1 MLVKK
6 FILNIVVTFS
16 LFSGSYILGGVK
28 IYPPLFFALVGL
40 MQSLFGRKIPKLILN
55 EMRWWTVFLLL
66 VLVGY
71 FFSQNND
78 SIFVLIRYIVKAI
91 LIPFGCCLL
100 IRNLAIDISN
110 KNNDYSNTIRN
121 AVFLALIVQLLVTIL
136 QMGLP
141 SFRSYFDSIIELTDE
156 WKMLADMGH
165 FRATGL
171 AGLSIYDTSIAYGLL
186 LFLFLP
192 WCGSKKININFKF
205 LILATVVVI
214 LSLIAGRSG
223 FILVFTIL
231 SFTFLCYQRKIF
243 YCLNVLTLIVLGL
256 IFAVA
261 IMGAEQFGVF
271 VHFVF
276 EPIYNFID
284 TGSFQTASTNEL
296 IDSYLFIPWNVPPL
310 TGFGFWAQPSL
321 SEPYQFMYKTDS
333 GILLNFIA
341 FGTVGLIYIISYTIH
356 FVKSYLSLSD
366 INGNFSKLYLYILFT
381 VLIFSFILKG
391 PIYFSEKIMTSFFI
405 WLVYNCPQSKNK

>member
-1 MLVKK
+1 MLAKK
-6 FILNIVVTFS
+6 FLLNIVVTFS
-16 LFSGSYILGGVK
+16 LFSGSYILAGVK
-28 IYPPLFFALVGL
+28 IYPPLFFALMGFL
-40 MQSLFGRKIPKLILN
+40 QALLGRKIPKLIIN
-55 EMRWWTVFLLL
+55 EIRWWAVFLLL

-78 SIFVLIRYIVKAI
+78 YIYVLMRYVVKAI
-91 LIPFGCCLL
+91 LIPFGCCLI

-110 KNNDYSNTIRN
+110 RNNDYCNTIRN
-121 AVFLALIVQLLVTIL
+121 AVFFALVVQLLVTIL

-141 SFRSYFDSIIELTDE
+141 SFRSFFDSIIELTDE

-192 WCGSKKININFKF
+192 WCESRKIRINYKF
-205 LILATVVVI
+205 LILATVIVI

-231 SFTFLCYQRKIF
+231 SFAFICYQRKLF
-243 YCLNVLTLIVLGL
+243 YFLNVITLTILGV

-261 IMGAEQFGVF
+261 IMGTEQFGVF
-271 VHFVF
+271 THFVF

-333 GILLNFIA
+333 GILLSFIA
-341 FGTVGLIYIISYTIH
+341 FGTAGLIYIISYTIH
-356 FVKSYLSLSD
+356 FVKAYLSLIDTNS
-366 INGNFSKLYLYILFT
+366 NFSKSYLYILFT
-381 VLIFSFILKG
+381 MLIFSFILKG
-391 PIYFSEKIMTSFFI
+391 PIFFSEKIMTSFFI